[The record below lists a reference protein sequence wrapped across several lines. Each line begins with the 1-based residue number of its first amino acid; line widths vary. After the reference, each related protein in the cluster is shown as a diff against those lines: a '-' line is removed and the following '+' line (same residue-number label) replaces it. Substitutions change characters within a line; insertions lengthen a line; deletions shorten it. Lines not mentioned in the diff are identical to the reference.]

1 MKIYVTNY
9 DLELTFYPSFIITM
23 FKKVGNYHWIKS
35 YGYFK
40 GLIVKQIGD
49 VLEIEGCNDS
59 EVVSKFLGIWYE
71 PEKFIID
78 VTSNLRDKVEYIVQ
92 KCSKIRL
99 AVSPWDRDIIFIST
113 FLSRNTDYY
122 TNVIR
127 WVQKILQLCNED
139 VKELKKINIEYVG
152 KSYQLKQL
160 VEIIDQYFNVKEDKD
175 IWNLRKQL
183 LKLKFVGPK
192 VVDAYLLFTGKSTFI
207 APSDKHYVRFSRRI
221 GLFKYST
228 FPDKKYCLKFTCEDC
243 PRSHICLTGLSY
255 KHLNNLSSWMQ
266 TVSYVYDRMYCSRDA
281 CKKCELQRVCK
292 S

>member
-1 MKIYVTNY
+1 MKIYITSY

-23 FKKVGNYHWIKS
+23 FKKVSNYYWIKS

-49 VLEIEGCNDS
+49 VLEIEGCNNS
-59 EVVSKFLGIWYE
+59 EVISKFLGIWYE
-71 PEKFIID
+71 PEKFIIN
-78 VTSNLRDKVEYIVQ
+78 VTSSLRD
-92 KCSKIRL
+92 
-99 AVSPWDRDIIFIST
+99 
-113 FLSRNTDYY
+113 N

-207 APSDKHYVRFSRRI
+207 APSDKHYVRFSKRI

-228 FPDKKYCLKFTCEDC
+228 LPDKKYCLKFTCEDC
-243 PRSHICLTGLSY
+243 PKSHTCLTGLSY
-255 KHLNNLSSWMQ
+255 KHLSNLSSWIQ
-266 TVSYVYDRMYCSRDA
+266 TVSYVYDRMYCSRGA
-281 CKKCELQRVCK
+281 CKKCELQKICK
-292 S
+292 SC